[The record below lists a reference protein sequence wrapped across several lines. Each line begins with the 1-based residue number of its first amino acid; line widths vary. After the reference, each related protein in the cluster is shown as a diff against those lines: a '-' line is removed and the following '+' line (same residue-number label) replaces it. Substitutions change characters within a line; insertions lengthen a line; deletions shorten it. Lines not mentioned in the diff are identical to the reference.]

1 MMALR
6 NLLILTNNFPNFS
19 DTYVVEIFVKEQL
32 KYIRRHFENVYVVS
46 PVAHG
51 MEYIRKTHF
60 EDYSY
65 DNVHVFFP
73 KYLNLPFFYNFRKE
87 FWVKLESHAVLKF
100 LEKQDIDF
108 DIIHAHFTWP
118 SGAVAV
124 EVKKSSG
131 VPVVITE
138 HTSATFKK
146 AIDQKDPVFIRSW
159 QMSDA
164 IIRVRGG
171 DISLMGDVGVDLGK
185 VHHIPNGYDREK
197 FHHLDKRLC
206 RDKLGLPKDKKII
219 LNVGNLYGEIK
230 GHTYL
235 IEAME
240 KVVSKRDDVVC
251 YIVGDGI
258 LREKLETQISSSN
271 LKDHVKIVGL
281 KPHHEV
287 PIWMNA
293 CDVFVLPSLN
303 EGNPTV
309 LVECLG
315 CGRPFVGTGVGG
327 VPEIITSDDLGFL
340 VKPGDSTELADKIS
354 LSLEV
359 NWDEN
364 RIIDHAQRYSWE
376 NIAEQ
381 ISDVYAEIDPGI

>member
-1 MMALR
+1 MALK

-46 PVAHG
+46 PVAYG
-51 MEYIRKTHF
+51 MEYIRKAHF

-73 KYLNLPFFYNFRKE
+73 KYFNIPLFYKYRKE

-100 LEKQDIDF
+100 LEKQGIEF

-124 EVKKSSG
+124 EVKKKLG

-138 HTSATFKK
+138 HTSGTFQR
-146 AIDQKDPVFIRSW
+146 AIDEKDPIFIHSW

-164 IIRVRGG
+164 IIRVRRG
-171 DISLMGDVGVDLGK
+171 DIFLMGNVGIDLEK
-185 VHHIPNGYDREK
+185 VHHIPNGYDQKK
-197 FHHLDKRLC
+197 FYPLDKQMC

-219 LNVGNLYGEIK
+219 LNVGNPYGEVK
-230 GHTYL
+230 GHSYL

-240 KVVSKRDDVVC
+240 KVVSKRNDGLC
-251 YIVGDGI
+251 YIVGDGV
-258 LREKLETQISSSN
+258 LREKLERQISLSN
-271 LKDHVKIVGL
+271 LQDHVKIVGL

-287 PIWMNA
+287 PLWMNA
-293 CDVFVLPSLN
+293 CDIFVLPSLN

-309 LVECLG
+309 LVESLG
-315 CGRPFVGTGVGG
+315 CGKPFVGTSVGG
-327 VPEIITSDDLGFL
+327 VPEIITSDDFGFL
-340 VKPGDSTELADKIS
+340 VKPGDSLDLAEKIS
-354 LSLEV
+354 HSLDV
-359 NWDEN
+359 NWDKN
-364 RIIDHAQRYSWE
+364 KILDHAQLYSWE
-376 NIAEQ
+376 TIADQ
-381 ISDVYAEIDPGI
+381 ISDIYIDLNCII